1 MLEGLIIKAQGADN
15 EAMLELINKFSPLL
29 KKYARRLNYEDAQND
44 LILYFIQLIHG
55 MNLEKMLCKENGSII
70 NYISICIKN
79 YHNKKIAEIV
89 NLKKEIVHT
98 SLSEEQLYY
107 VDVKLSGVDETDFL
121 YELGSH
127 QLLNESE
134 FQVIYLIYS
143 RGYTVVEVAKIIN
156 KSRQAVNQMKIRA
169 LKKLRSKL

>member
-1 MLEGLIIKAQGADN
+1 MLESLIIKAQGSDN

-44 LILYFIQLIHG
+44 LTLYFIQLIHG

-107 VDVKLSGVDETDFL
+107 VDVKLSGVDQL
-121 YELGSH
+121 YIKSSSCGIVILCLGIKCH
-127 QLLNESE
+127 YNH
-134 FQVIYLIYS
+134 
-143 RGYTVVEVAKIIN
+143 RCTRRRN
-156 KSRQAVNQMKIRA
+156 C
-169 LKKLRSKL
+169 